1 MPIRTVRSS
10 ARAVASAAFLLAI
23 ASGNLACDDEE
34 RPPVQPPAG
43 PPPVVDASGRVPN
56 LVCPGSPG
64 CESTAGDLIV
74 GAAAR
79 PITPPIETWTDTNA
93 DGLRNLDEPFE
104 DLNGNGEWDGVFM
117 AGFSNGRAATGV
129 HDDVWSRVVVLRKGD
144 LAIGMVALDLVGF
157 FHDDIVRIRLA
168 AKDAG
173 LDLDQIVVSTTHTHE
188 APDTMGIWGENAA
201 TSGYD
206 PVYVD
211 ETVIAR
217 TVEALKEASDTG
229 RAATARLAVTEAPA
243 LVNDTRLP
251 DVRDQALSVLQ
262 FRDATDAS
270 PIATTVFWGN
280 HPEALGS
287 DNTLLTSDYAHFL
300 REEIEARYPSSVA
313 VFFSGSLGGLSTTIG
328 VLGCPSPEGT
338 EGCPQGTW
346 ERAEYIGRGA
356 ATAGATALDGSGAV
370 DLGVPDIALRRRAF
384 LTTTT
389 NGQLLIAFFIGL
401 LPRNLFWGDTGI
413 QLTPEESDVLVP
425 SDLFDGKLAIQ
436 TEVNLL
442 QIGPVAIATVPGEL
456 YPELW
461 LARPGGGTYVEA
473 PAGGDYPDAA
483 PEAPLQSL
491 LPAGSVPVII
501 NNGNDA
507 LGYILPMSQW
517 DEDPPYAY
525 GETEEPQYG
534 EQNSLGAAMAGT
546 IAAEFAA
553 MVTQ

>member
-1 MPIRTVRSS
+1 MPIRTVRSR
-10 ARAVASAAFLLAI
+10 AQAVASAAILLAI
-23 ASGNLACDDEE
+23 TSGLVACDDEALA
-34 RPPVQPPAG
+34 PVQQTEG
-43 PPPVVDASGRVPN
+43 PPPVVDEKGRVPN

-64 CESTAGDLIV
+64 CQSTAGDLIV

-79 PITPPIETWTDTNA
+79 PITPPIEPWTDTNG
-93 DGLRNLDEPFE
+93 DGLRNLAEPFD

-129 HDDVWSRVVVLRKGD
+129 HDDVWSRVIVIRKGD

-157 FHDDIVRIRLA
+157 FHDDIVRIRVA
-168 AKDAG
+168 AKEAG

-206 PVYVD
+206 PEYVD
-211 ETVIAR
+211 ETIIAR
-217 TVEALKEASDTG
+217 TVEALKEASDNG
-229 RAATARLAVTEAPA
+229 RSATARLAVTEAPT

-262 FRDATDAS
+262 FRDAATAS

-300 REEIEARYPSSVA
+300 REEMESRYPSSVA

-328 VLGCPSPEGT
+328 VLGCPSDQGT

-370 DLGVPDIALRRRAF
+370 DLGVPEIAIRRRAF

-389 NGQLLIAFFIGL
+389 NGALLIAFFIGL
-401 LPRNLFWGDTGI
+401 LPRNLFWFDTGV
-413 QLTPEESDVLVP
+413 QLTQEESDV
-425 SDLFDGKLAIQ
+425 
-436 TEVNLL
+436 
-442 QIGPVAIATVPGEL
+442 
-456 YPELW
+456 
-461 LARPGGGTYVEA
+461 
-473 PAGGDYPDAA
+473 
-483 PEAPLQSL
+483 
-491 LPAGSVPVII
+491 
-501 NNGNDA
+501 
-507 LGYILPMSQW
+507 
-517 DEDPPYAY
+517 
-525 GETEEPQYG
+525 
-534 EQNSLGAAMAGT
+534 
-546 IAAEFAA
+546 
-553 MVTQ
+553 